1 MDAVK
6 RSIHKFGGSSLAD
19 ATCYRR
25 VSAIISEHTQ
35 ARDLIV
41 VSAAGKTTNQ
51 LIELLQLAEDGDQ
64 AASERLIATCE
75 YQAKLIAEL
84 LADDLCIQLTA
95 ALQDDIHTIGHLL
108 EAHLDVYTKNQ
119 ILAHGEVWS
128 ARLLAALLS
137 QSELPANDLDS
148 RLFLTTELAAQPVV
162 DEMVSRQKLTACL
175 ANLHN
180 RVVVTGF
187 IAADGQQRTVT
198 LGRNG
203 SDYSATL
210 LGALVDAD
218 QTTIWSDVAGIFSA
232 DPRRVKDAELQTKLS
247 LDEAAELARLG
258 SPVLHARTLQPVVES
273 KQHVQLRCSY
283 TPSEGST
290 QIHRRLPKGK
300 GAKIVTSVDDLH
312 LVDIEFDQHADYQ
325 QQYNQL
331 INLLAQ
337 QQLSPICIKRRPT
350 EHVVRLGYT
359 AEIVEFALTALQAYQ
374 LQQPQVRAINLLS
387 GFCMVA
393 LVGSGVTENS
403 LQSHQFYQLISEH
416 NLTFVQTGDNRLSIC
431 AVLQKVVLEPLLKEL
446 HTALFKQPKRIGV
459 VLFGKGNIGAGW
471 LSLFAKQT
479 HKLPEQQNVDLCLCG
494 VYGSQGGV
502 LDFNGLDAATVLDDF
517 QPEAFVWEQL
527 LSNLALHPFDELVII
542 DITASEAISY
552 YYPEFAQHGFHLIS
566 ANKFAGAAS
575 SEFYHRVKQ
584 SFSDNESHWLY
595 NATVGAGL
603 PIQSSMAML
612 QHSGDQV
619 TAVSGIF
626 SGTLSWLFQQYDG
639 QIAFSQLVEQAWQQG
654 LTEPDPREDL
664 SGKDVQR
671 KLLILSREA
680 GYDMELSDI
689 KLESLVSADLMAFK
703 VDEFLEHCQA
713 LDDKILHM
721 FNKAKKQGLVLRY
734 VARFSRKEGAQV
746 GLEFL
751 EPTHPFANLLPCD
764 NIFSINSHWY
774 RHNPLVIQG
783 PGAGRDVT
791 AGAIQADLFQLCKLL
806 AR

>member
-25 VSAIISEHTQ
+25 VSAIISEHTEAQ
-35 ARDLIV
+35 DLIV

-51 LIELLQLAEDGDQ
+51 LLELLQLAEDCDQ
-64 AASERLIATCE
+64 AAPERLIATCE

-84 LADDLCIQLTA
+84 LADELCVKLTA
-95 ALQDDIHTIGHLL
+95 ALQDDIHTISHLL
-108 EAHLDVYTKNQ
+108 ETSLDVYAKNQ
-119 ILAHGEVWS
+119 IIAHGEVWS
-128 ARLLAALLS
+128 ARLLAALLT
-137 QSELPANDLDS
+137 QNQLPADDLDS

-162 DEMVSRQKLTACL
+162 DETVSRQKLMTCL
-175 ANLHN
+175 ATLKN

-187 IAADGQQRTVT
+187 IAGDSQQRTVT

-210 LGALVDAD
+210 LGALVDAN
-218 QTTIWSDVAGIFSA
+218 QTTIWSDVAGVFSA

-258 SPVLHARTLQPVVES
+258 SPVLHARTLQPVVAS

-300 GAKIVTSVDDLH
+300 GAKIVTSIDDLY
-312 LVDIEFDQHADYQ
+312 LIDIEFSANADYQ
-325 QQYNQL
+325 TQYEQ
-331 INLLAQ
+331 LLALLAE

-350 EHVVRLGYT
+350 DHVVRLGYT
-359 AEIVEFALTALQAYQ
+359 AEIVEFSLSALKSYQ
-374 LQQPQVRAINLLS
+374 QQQPQISAIDCRS

-393 LVGSGVTENS
+393 LVGSGVTENA

-416 NLTFVQTGDNRLSIC
+416 NLSFVQTGDNHLSIC

-446 HTALFKQPKRIGV
+446 HTVLFKQSKRVGV

-471 LSLFAKQT
+471 LSLFAQQI
-479 HKLPEQQNVDLCLCG
+479 HKVPEQQNVELCLCG

-502 LDFNGLDAATVLDDF
+502 LDFNGLDAATVLDNF
-517 QPEAFVWEQL
+517 QPETFVWEQL
-527 LSNLALHPFDELVII
+527 LSNLALHPFDELVVI

-552 YYPEFAQHGFHLIS
+552 YYPEFAQQGFHLIS

-575 SEFYHRVKQ
+575 SEFYNRVKQ

-603 PIQSSMAML
+603 PIQSSMDML
-612 QHSGDQV
+612 QNSGDQV

-639 QIAFSQLVEQAWQQG
+639 QVAFSELVEQAWQQG

-689 KLESLVSADLMAFK
+689 KLESLVSAELMAFK
-703 VDEFLEHCQA
+703 ADEFLEHCEA
-713 LDDKILHM
+713 LDDKILRM

-734 VARFSRKEGAQV
+734 VASFSSKDGAQV

-764 NIFSINSHWY
+764 NIFSINSLWY

-783 PGAGRDVT
+783 PGAGKEVT
-791 AGAIQADLFQLCKLL
+791 AGAIQADLYQLCKLL

>member
-25 VSAIISEHTQ
+25 VSAIIREHTQ
-35 ARDLIV
+35 AQDLIV

-51 LIELLQLAEDGDQ
+51 LLELLQLAEDGDQ
-64 AASERLIATCE
+64 AAPERLIATCE

-84 LADDLCIQLTA
+84 LADELCAKLTA
-95 ALQDDIHTIGHLL
+95 ALQDDIHTISHLL
-108 EAHLDVYTKNQ
+108 ETSLDVYAKNQ

-137 QSELPANDLDS
+137 QNQLPADDLDS

-162 DEMVSRQKLTACL
+162 DETVSRQKLMTCL
-175 ANLHN
+175 ATLKN

-187 IAADGQQRTVT
+187 IAGDNQQRTVT

-210 LGALVDAD
+210 LGALVDAN
-218 QTTIWSDVAGIFSA
+218 QTTIWSDVAGVFSA

-258 SPVLHARTLQPVVES
+258 SPVLHARTLQPVVAS

-290 QIHRRLPKGK
+290 QIYRRLPKGK
-300 GAKIVTSVDDLH
+300 GAKIVTSIDDLY
-312 LVDIEFDQHADYQ
+312 LIDIEFSVSADYQ
-325 QQYNQL
+325 TQYEQ
-331 INLLAQ
+331 LLALLAK

-359 AEIVEFALTALQAYQ
+359 AEIVEFSLSALKVYQ
-374 LQQPQVRAINLLS
+374 QQQPQISAIDCRS

-393 LVGSGVTENS
+393 LVGSGVTENA

-416 NLTFVQTGDNRLSIC
+416 NLSFVQTGDNHLSIC

-446 HTALFKQPKRIGV
+446 HTVLFKQPKRVGV

-471 LSLFAKQT
+471 LSLFAQQI
-479 HKLPEQQNVDLCLCG
+479 HKVPEQQNVELCLCG

-502 LDFNGLDAATVLDDF
+502 LDFNGLDAATVLDNF
-517 QPEAFVWEQL
+517 QPETFVWEQL
-527 LSNLALHPFDELVII
+527 LSNLALHPFDELVVI

-575 SEFYHRVKQ
+575 SEFYNRVKQ
-584 SFSDNESHWLY
+584 SFSDNENHWLY

-603 PIQSSMAML
+603 PIQSSMDML
-612 QHSGDQV
+612 QNSGDQV

-639 QIAFSQLVEQAWQQG
+639 QVAFSELVEQAWQQG

-689 KLESLVSADLMAFK
+689 KLESLVSAELMAFK
-703 VDEFLEHCQA
+703 ADAFLEHCEA
-713 LDDKILHM
+713 LDDKILRM

-734 VARFSRKEGAQV
+734 VASFSSKDGAQV

-764 NIFSINSHWY
+764 NIFSINSLWY

-783 PGAGRDVT
+783 PGAGKEVT
-791 AGAIQADLFQLCKLL
+791 AGAIQADLYQLCKLL

>member
-1 MDAVK
+1 M
-6 RSIHKFGGSSLAD
+6 L
-19 ATCYRR
+19 
-25 VSAIISEHTQ
+25 TQ
-35 ARDLIV
+35 
-41 VSAAGKTTNQ
+41 NQ
-51 LIELLQLAEDGDQ
+51 LP
-64 AASERLIATCE
+64 
-75 YQAKLIAEL
+75 
-84 LADDLCIQLTA
+84 AD
-95 ALQDDIHTIGHLL
+95 
-108 EAHLDVYTKNQ
+108 
-119 ILAHGEVWS
+119 
-128 ARLLAALLS
+128 
-137 QSELPANDLDS
+137 DLDS

-162 DEMVSRQKLTACL
+162 DETVSRQKLMTCL
-175 ANLHN
+175 ATLKN

-187 IAADGQQRTVT
+187 IAGDSQQRTVT

-210 LGALVDAD
+210 LGALVDAN
-218 QTTIWSDVAGIFSA
+218 QTTIWSDVAGVFSA

-258 SPVLHARTLQPVVES
+258 SPVLHARTLQPVVAS

-300 GAKIVTSVDDLH
+300 GAKIVTSIDDLY
-312 LVDIEFDQHADYQ
+312 LIDIEFSVSADYQ
-325 QQYNQL
+325 KQYEQ
-331 INLLAQ
+331 LLALLAK

-359 AEIVEFALTALQAYQ
+359 AEIVEFSLSALKVYQ
-374 LQQPQVRAINLLS
+374 QQQSQISAIDCRS

-393 LVGSGVTENS
+393 LVGSGVTENA

-416 NLTFVQTGDNRLSIC
+416 NLSFVQTGDNHLSIC

-446 HTALFKQPKRIGV
+446 HTVLFKQPKRVGV

-471 LSLFAKQT
+471 LSLFTEQM
-479 HKLPEQQNVDLCLCG
+479 HKLPEQQNVELCLCG

-502 LDFNGLDAATVLDDF
+502 LDFSGLDAATVLANF
-517 QPEAFVWEQL
+517 NPTKFVWEQL

-542 DITASEAISY
+542 DITASEALSY
-552 YYPEFAQHGFHLIS
+552 YYPEFALHGFHLIS

-575 SEFYHRVKQ
+575 SEFYNRVKQ

-603 PIQSSMAML
+603 PIQSSMDML
-612 QHSGDQV
+612 QSSGDQV

-639 QIAFSQLVEQAWQQG
+639 QVAFSELVEQAWQQG

-689 KLESLVSADLMAFK
+689 KLESLVSAELMAFK
-703 VDEFLEHCQA
+703 ADEFLEHCEA
-713 LDDKILHM
+713 LDDKILRM

-734 VARFSRKEGAQV
+734 VASFSSKDGAQV

-783 PGAGRDVT
+783 PGAGKEVT
-791 AGAIQADLFQLCKLL
+791 AGAIQADLYQLCKLL

>member
-35 ARDLIV
+35 AQDLIV

-51 LIELLQLAEDGDQ
+51 LLELLQLAEDGDQ
-64 AASERLIATCE
+64 AAPERLIATCE

-84 LADDLCIQLTA
+84 LIDELCAELTA
-95 ALQDDIHTIGHLL
+95 ALQDDIHTISHLL
-108 EAHLDVYTKNQ
+108 ETNLDVYAKNQ

-128 ARLLAALLS
+128 ARLLAALLT
-137 QSELPANDLDS
+137 QNQLPADDLDS
-148 RLFLTTELAAQPVV
+148 RLFFTTELAAQPVV
-162 DEMVSRQKLTACL
+162 DEIVSRQKLAACL
-175 ANLHN
+175 VTLNN

-187 IAADGQQRTVT
+187 IAGDSQQRTVT

-210 LGALVDAD
+210 LSALVDAS
-218 QTTIWSDVAGIFSA
+218 QTTIWSDVAGVFSA

-258 SPVLHARTLQPVVES
+258 SPVLHARTLQPVMAS

-300 GAKIVTSVDDLH
+300 GAKIVTSIDDLY
-312 LVDIEFDQHADYQ
+312 LVDIEFSQSADYQ
-325 QQYNQL
+325 AQYNQL
-331 INLLAQ
+331 IALLAL

-359 AEIVEFALTALQAYQ
+359 AEIVEFALSALLAYQ
-374 LQQPQVRAINLLS
+374 QAQPQISAIDSRS

-393 LVGSGVTENS
+393 LVGSGVTENA

-416 NLTFVQTGDNRLSIC
+416 NLSFVQTGDNHLSIC

-446 HTALFKQPKRIGV
+446 HTVLFKQPKRVGV

-471 LSLFAKQT
+471 LSLFAQQM
-479 HKLPEQQNVDLCLCG
+479 HKVPEQQNVELYLCG

-502 LDFNGLDAATVLDDF
+502 LDFNGLDAATILDNF
-517 QPEAFVWEQL
+517 QPETFVWEQL
-527 LSNLALHPFDELVII
+527 LSNLALHPFDELVVI

-575 SEFYHRVKQ
+575 SEFYNRVKQ

-603 PIQSSMAML
+603 PIQSSMDML

-626 SGTLSWLFQQYDG
+626 SGTLSWLFQQYNG
-639 QIAFSQLVEQAWQQG
+639 EIAFSQLVEQAWQQG

-689 KLESLVSADLMAFK
+689 KLESLVTAELMDFK
-703 VDEFLEHCQA
+703 VDEFLEHCEE
-713 LDDKILHM
+713 LDDKILRM

-734 VARFSRKEGAQV
+734 VASFSNKDVAQV

-783 PGAGRDVT
+783 PGAGKEVT
-791 AGAIQADLFQLCKLL
+791 AGAIQADLFQLCKLF

>member
-25 VSAIISEHTQ
+25 VSAIISKHTQ

-51 LIELLQLAEDGDQ
+51 LLELLQLAEDGDQ
-64 AASERLIATCE
+64 AAPERLIATCE

-84 LADDLCIQLTA
+84 LADELCTQLTA

-108 EAHLDVYTKNQ
+108 ETNLDVYAKNQ

-137 QSELPANDLDS
+137 QNQLPADNLDS
-148 RLFLTTELAAQPVV
+148 RLFLTTALAAQPVV
-162 DEMVSRQKLTACL
+162 DETVSRQKLAACL
-175 ANLHN
+175 TTLNN

-187 IAADGQQRTVT
+187 IAGDAQQRTVT

-218 QTTIWSDVAGIFSA
+218 QTTIWSDVAGVFSA

-258 SPVLHARTLQPVVES
+258 SPVLHARTLQPVVGS

-312 LVDIEFDQHADYQ
+312 LLDIEFGHQADYQ
-325 QQYNQL
+325 QQYEQL
-331 INLLAQ
+331 ITLLAK

-359 AEIVEFALTALQAYQ
+359 AEIVAFALAALQVYQ
-374 LQQPQVRAINLLS
+374 QQQPQVMAINPLS

-393 LVGSGVTENS
+393 LVGSGVTENA

-416 NLTFVQTGDNRLSIC
+416 NLTFVQTGDNHLSIC

-446 HTALFKQPKRIGV
+446 HTVLFKQPKRVGV

-471 LSLFAKQT
+471 LSLFAQQQ
-479 HKLPEQQNVDLCLCG
+479 HKIPAQQNVELCLCG
-494 VYGSQGGV
+494 VYGSRGGV

-517 QPEAFVWEQL
+517 QPETFVWEQL

-575 SEFYHRVKQ
+575 SEFYNRVKQ
-584 SFSDNESHWLY
+584 SFSDNESYWLY

-603 PIQSSMAML
+603 PIQSSMDML

-639 QIAFSQLVEQAWQQG
+639 QVAFSELVEQAWQQG

-680 GYDMELSDI
+680 GYEMELADI
-689 KLESLVSADLMAFK
+689 KLESLVSEALMGFK
-703 VDEFLEHCQA
+703 ADEFLEHCEE
-713 LDDKILHM
+713 LNEKILRM

-734 VARFSRKEGAQV
+734 VASFSNKEGAQV

-764 NIFSINSHWY
+764 NIFSINSHRY

-783 PGAGRDVT
+783 PGAGKEVT
-791 AGAIQADLFQLCKLL
+791 AGAIQADLFQLCQLF

>member
-35 ARDLIV
+35 AQDLIV

-51 LIELLQLAEDGDQ
+51 LLELLQLAEDGDQ
-64 AASERLIATCE
+64 AAPERLIATCE

-84 LADDLCIQLTA
+84 LADELCAKLTA
-95 ALQDDIHTIGHLL
+95 ALQDDIHTISHLL
-108 EAHLDVYTKNQ
+108 ETSLDVYAKNQ

-128 ARLLAALLS
+128 ARLLAALLT
-137 QSELPANDLDS
+137 QNQLLADDLDS

-162 DEMVSRQKLTACL
+162 DETVSRQKLMTCL
-175 ANLHN
+175 ATLKN

-187 IAADGQQRTVT
+187 IAGDSQQRTVT

-210 LGALVDAD
+210 LGALVDAN
-218 QTTIWSDVAGIFSA
+218 QTTIWSDVAGVFSA

-258 SPVLHARTLQPVVES
+258 SPVLHARTLQPVVAS

-300 GAKIVTSVDDLH
+300 GAKIVTSIDDLY
-312 LVDIEFDQHADYQ
+312 LIDIEFSVSADYQ
-325 QQYNQL
+325 TQYEQ
-331 INLLAQ
+331 LLALLAE

-359 AEIVEFALTALQAYQ
+359 AEIVEFSLSALKVYQ
-374 LQQPQVRAINLLS
+374 QQQPQISAIDYRS

-393 LVGSGVTENS
+393 LVGSGVTENA

-416 NLTFVQTGDNRLSIC
+416 NLSFVQTGDNHLSIC

-446 HTALFKQPKRIGV
+446 HTVLFKQPKRVGV

-471 LSLFAKQT
+471 LSLFAQQI
-479 HKLPEQQNVDLCLCG
+479 HKVPEQQNVELCLCG

-502 LDFNGLDAATVLDDF
+502 LDFNGLDAATVLDNF
-517 QPEAFVWEQL
+517 QPETFVWEQL
-527 LSNLALHPFDELVII
+527 LSNLALHPFDELVVI

-575 SEFYHRVKQ
+575 SEFYNRVKQ
-584 SFSDNESHWLY
+584 SFSDNENHWLY

-603 PIQSSMAML
+603 PIQSSMDML
-612 QHSGDQV
+612 QNSGDQV

-639 QIAFSQLVEQAWQQG
+639 QVAFSELVEQAWQQG

-689 KLESLVSADLMAFK
+689 KLESLVSAELMAFK
-703 VDEFLEHCQA
+703 ADEFLEHCEA
-713 LDDKILHM
+713 LDDKILRM

-734 VARFSRKEGAQV
+734 VASFSSKDGAQV

-764 NIFSINSHWY
+764 NIFSINSLWY

-783 PGAGRDVT
+783 PGAGKEVT
-791 AGAIQADLFQLCKLL
+791 AGAIQADLYQLCKLL

>member
-51 LIELLQLAEDGDQ
+51 LLALLQLAEDGDQ
-64 AASERLIATCE
+64 AAFERLIATCE
-75 YQAKLIAEL
+75 YQAKLIVEL
-84 LADDLCIQLTA
+84 LAGELCAQLTC

-108 EAHLDVYTKNQ
+108 ESKLDVYTKNQ

-137 QSELPANDLDS
+137 QNQLPAHDLDS

-162 DEMVSRQKLTACL
+162 DETVSREKLAACL
-175 ANLHN
+175 ATLSH
-180 RVVVTGF
+180 RVVITGF
-187 IAADGQQRTVT
+187 IAGDSQQRTVT

-210 LGALVDAD
+210 LGALVDAE
-218 QTTIWSDVAGIFSA
+218 QTTIWSDVAGVFSA

-247 LDEAAELARLG
+247 LGEVAELARLG
-258 SPVLHARTLQPVVES
+258 SPVLHARTLQPVVNS

-283 TPSEGST
+283 TPDEGST

-300 GAKIVTSVDDLH
+300 GAKIVTSLDDLH
-312 LVDIEFDQHADYQ
+312 LVDIKFNHQFDYLS
-325 QQYNQL
+325 QYNQL
-331 INLLAQ
+331 ITLLAQ

-359 AEIVEFALTALQAYQ
+359 AEIVEFALIALHVYQ
-374 LQQPQVRAINLLS
+374 QQQPQVMTINSLS

-393 LVGSGVTENS
+393 LVGSGVTENA

-446 HTALFKQPKRIGV
+446 HTVLFKQPKRVGV
-459 VLFGKGNIGAGW
+459 VLFGKGNIAAGW
-471 LSLFAKQT
+471 LSLFARQQ
-479 HKLPEQQNVDLCLCG
+479 HKMSEQQNVELCLCG
-494 VYGSQGGV
+494 IYGSRGGV

-517 QPEAFVWEQL
+517 QPESVVCEQL

-552 YYPEFAQHGFHLIS
+552 YYPEFAHHGFHLIS

-575 SEFYHRVKQ
+575 SAFYHQVKQ

-603 PIQSSMAML
+603 PVQSSIAML
-612 QHSGDQV
+612 QYSGDKV

-639 QIAFSQLVEQAWQQG
+639 EVAFSALVEQAWQQG

-680 GYDMELSDI
+680 GYDMELTDVR
-689 KLESLVSADLMAFK
+689 LESLVSDALMGFR
-703 VDEFLEHCQA
+703 VDEFLDHCEA
-713 LDDKILHM
+713 LDAKILRM

-734 VARFSRKEGAQV
+734 VARFSHTEGAQV

-783 PGAGRDVT
+783 PGAGKEVT

-806 AR
+806 VR